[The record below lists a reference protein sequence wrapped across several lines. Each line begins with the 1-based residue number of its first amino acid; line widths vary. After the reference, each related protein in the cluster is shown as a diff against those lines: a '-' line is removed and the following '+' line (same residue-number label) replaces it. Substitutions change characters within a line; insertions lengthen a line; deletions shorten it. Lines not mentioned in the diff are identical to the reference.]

1 MTRLQLEPRQV
12 ITKFYRDGNEVPIER
27 VLIEMRD
34 SARDAGVDV
43 EVATAIVAGALAG
56 DECDRESVEA
66 FTFCVAVDAPA
77 ERGQLH

>member
-34 SARDAGVDV
+34 SARDAG
-43 EVATAIVAGALAG
+43 G
-56 DECDRESVEA
+56 R
-66 FTFCVAVDAPA
+66 
-77 ERGQLH
+77 R